1 MHEPS
6 PEQYNPPLSRWAQ
19 TWRMLLCLAISG
31 VVWGQV
37 AAAEAREKPWLFWV
51 DLALGIASFG
61 LVLFRRRWPLAVALA
76 LSIVQVVS
84 GSSSGPGVLAVV
96 SLATRRRLPQILLVG
111 AVGVVCGQLYNY
123 VVPQPS
129 NDPHWLD
136 FTVVVLITVAMSI
149 FGMYVGSRREL
160 LWSLRDRADQAERQ
174 QELRVAQARAL
185 ERERIARE
193 MHDVLAHRI
202 SLVTMHAGALAY
214 RTDLPPEQVRETAQL
229 ISAKAH
235 EALVDLREVLGTL
248 RETEPTRPQPT
259 LAELPEL
266 IDEASHGGMRVI
278 LDSTLTD
285 ASVVPERI
293 GRTAYRLVQEAL
305 TNARKHAPGSAVAV
319 ALSGAAG
326 QGLTVA
332 VHNARRAT
340 SSERAGRAVNGTA
353 PPPGSGLGLVGMR
366 ERVELAG
373 GRLAVREDARTFAL
387 EGWLPWPA

>member
-1 MHEPS
+1 VQEPS
-6 PEQYNPPLSRWAQ
+6 PEQYNPPLGRWAQ
-19 TWRMLLCLAISG
+19 TWRLLLCLAISG
-31 VVWGQV
+31 LVWSQV
-37 AAAEAREKPWLFWV
+37 APAEAREKPWLFWV
-51 DLALGIASFG
+51 DLGVGLAAFG
-61 LVLFRRRWPLAVALA
+61 LVQFRRRWPLAVALV
-76 LSIVQVVS
+76 LSSVQVVS
-84 GSSSGPGVLAVV
+84 GFSSGPGILAVV

-111 AVGVVCGQLYNY
+111 VVGVVGGQLYNY

-129 NDPHWLD
+129 DDPPWVD
-136 FTVVVLITVAMSI
+136 VTVVVLTAVAMSI

-160 LWSLRDRADQAERQ
+160 LWSLRDRAEQAERQ
-174 QELRVAQARAL
+174 QELRVAQARAR

-248 RETEPTRPQPT
+248 RQSEPTRPQPT

-266 IDEASHGGMRVI
+266 IEEASHGGMHVI
-278 LDSTLTD
+278 FDSTVQD
-285 ASVVPERI
+285 PSAVPERI
-293 GRTAYRLVQEAL
+293 GRTVYRLVQEAL

-319 ALSGAAG
+319 AVDGTVG
-326 QGLTVA
+326 TGLTVA
-332 VHNARRAT
+332 VHNARANGGIDGRV
-340 SSERAGRAVNGTA
+340 AGTNGA
-353 PPPGSGLGLVGMR
+353 APPGSGLGLVGMR

-373 GRLAVREDARTFAL
+373 GRLEVRGDSRTFAL
-387 EGWLPWPA
+387 EGWLPWPT

>member
-1 MHEPS
+1 
-6 PEQYNPPLSRWAQ
+6 
-19 TWRMLLCLAISG
+19 
-31 VVWGQV
+31 
-37 AAAEAREKPWLFWV
+37 
-51 DLALGIASFG
+51 
-61 LVLFRRRWPLAVALA
+61 
-76 LSIVQVVS
+76 
-84 GSSSGPGVLAVV
+84 
-96 SLATRRRLPQILLVG
+96 
-111 AVGVVCGQLYNY
+111 
-123 VVPQPS
+123 
-129 NDPHWLD
+129 
-136 FTVVVLITVAMSI
+136 
-149 FGMYVGSRREL
+149 
-160 LWSLRDRADQAERQ
+160 
-174 QELRVAQARAL
+174 
-185 ERERIARE
+185 
-193 MHDVLAHRI
+193 
-202 SLVTMHAGALAY
+202 MHAGALAY

-278 LDSTLTD
+278 FDSTLAD
-285 ASVVPERI
+285 ASAVPERI

-332 VHNARRAT
+332 VHNGRRP
-340 SSERAGRAVNGTA
+340 VNGTP

>member
-1 MHEPS
+1 VHEPT
-6 PEQYNPPLSRWAQ
+6 PEQYNPPLGRWAW

-31 VVWGQV
+31 AVWSQV

-51 DLALGIASFG
+51 DLAIGLASFG
-61 LVLFRRRWPLAVALA
+61 LVLFRRRWPLTVALV
-76 LSIVQVVS
+76 LSVVQVVS

-111 AVGVVCGQLYNY
+111 AVGVVCGQLYND

-129 NDPHWLD
+129 DDPRWVD
-136 FTVVVLITVAMSI
+136 FTVVLLLAVAMSI

-160 LWSLRDRADQAERQ
+160 LWSLRDRAEQAERQ

-214 RTDLPPEQVRETAQL
+214 RTDLPPEQVRETAEL

-235 EALVDLREVLGTL
+235 EALADLREVLGTL

-259 LAELPEL
+259 LAELPDL
-266 IDEASHGGMRVI
+266 IDEAGDGGMKVI
-278 LDSTLTD
+278 FDSTLAD
-285 ASVVPERI
+285 AAEVPERI

-305 TNARKHAPGSAVAV
+305 TNARKHAPGSPVAV

-332 VHNARRAT
+332 VHNARAARTAH
-340 SSERAGRAVNGTA
+340 GTP
-353 PPPGSGLGLVGMR
+353 PPPGAGLGLVGMR

-373 GRLAVREDARTFAL
+373 GRLAVHDDAGTFAL